1 MKKVEKRT
9 KIKYN
14 ENRYRKNININEE
27 RVIKMKKTKIIVTT
41 FLVSIIILLF
51 VPQINYAV
59 EKKITTDNFKLDQL
73 NGYTNAYK
81 KANNIV
87 NTIQVVGVVVAV
99 VGLIAL
105 GVKYMFGSVEE
116 RADYKKTM
124 IPYLIGW
131 IFRFSIS
138 TIIKLIYT
146 ITTEIAK

>member
-1 MKKVEKRT
+1 
-9 KIKYN
+9 
-14 ENRYRKNININEE
+14 
-27 RVIKMKKTKIIVTT
+27 MKKTKIIVTT

-124 IPYLIGW
+124 IPYLIGC
-131 IFRFSIS
+131 IFIFSIS
-138 TIIKLIYT
+138 TIINLIYT

>member
-124 IPYLIGW
+124 IPYLIGC
-131 IFRFSIS
+131 IFIFSIS